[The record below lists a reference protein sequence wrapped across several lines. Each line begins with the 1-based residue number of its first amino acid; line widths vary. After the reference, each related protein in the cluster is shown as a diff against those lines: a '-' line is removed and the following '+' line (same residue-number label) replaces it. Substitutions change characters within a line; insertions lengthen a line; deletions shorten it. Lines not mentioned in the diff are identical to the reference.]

1 MIVFLVGSQQSRV
14 LLISYFMQR
23 SLHFFQRIFLREI
36 IVGVVHA
43 LYIVCGGRHQNDYF
57 IGILYFQL
65 RSVHYRN
72 LSSFILHDQLLKGMD
87 ENTNSEQENQ
97 YLEMLYFQFG
107 RYLLISSS
115 REGSLPANL
124 QGVWGE
130 RLSNPWNA
138 DYHTN
143 INIQMNYWPTQST
156 NLSPCHLPLVEYV
169 RSLVPREEDIK
180 R

>member
-36 IVGVVHA
+36 IVGVVHT

-72 LSSFILHDQLLKGMD
+72 LSSFILHDQLLRI
-87 ENTNSEQENQ
+87 
-97 YLEMLYFQFG
+97 FQS
-107 RYLLISSS
+107 I
-115 REGSLPANL
+115 LP
-124 QGVWGE
+124 
-130 RLSNPWNA
+130 SIP
-138 DYHTN
+138 Y
-143 INIQMNYWPTQST
+143 
-156 NLSPCHLPLVEYV
+156 
-169 RSLVPREEDIK
+169 SLVSADRSRIPRHGNGMTVCRNGFIGMQRFK
-180 R
+180 RNDA